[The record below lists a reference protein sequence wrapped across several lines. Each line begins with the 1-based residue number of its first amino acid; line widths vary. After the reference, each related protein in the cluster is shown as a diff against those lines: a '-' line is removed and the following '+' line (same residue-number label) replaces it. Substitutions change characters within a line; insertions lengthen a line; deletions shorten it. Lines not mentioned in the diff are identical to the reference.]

1 MSIAVCLLLYSFAV
15 AVLGPPVLMRLT
27 RSSVA
32 PRLGVLTWL
41 AATGTVLIAWTAAAA
56 FLVGDL
62 VREWRRPEELIGACF
77 SALRQV
83 ATGGSGVWLQSGLL
97 ILSAAGTL
105 ALTAVLLRLVRS
117 LTTARTQTHRHAEA
131 ARLVGRRIDGCEAVV
146 LDAPQRAAYCVAGR
160 PHTIVITSAALAALD
175 ERHLAAVIEHER
187 AHLAGHHH
195 QILAFIHGVTAVAPK
210 MKLFSAGAREIARLV
225 EMSADH
231 HASRLHGTRTL
242 LEALIALTT
251 SSPIPHGAM
260 GATGGSVLVR
270 AQRLA
275 APPTPAARWRGRM
288 LLTLASV
295 VTVGGLLVAGG
306 LAVAGLALCNLTI
319 V

>member
-15 AVLGPPVLMRLT
+15 AVLGPPVLLRLT

-41 AATGTVLIAWTAAAA
+41 AATGTVLIAWTAGAA
-56 FLVGDL
+56 FLIGDL
-62 VREWRRPEELIGACF
+62 VREWHRPEELIGACF
-77 SALRQV
+77 TALRQV
-83 ATGGSGVWLQSGLL
+83 ATGGSGVWLQGGLL

-105 ALTAVLLRLVRS
+105 ALTAVLLRLGRS
-117 LTTARTQTHRHAEA
+117 LTTARTQTHRHAQA
-131 ARLVGRRIDGCEAVV
+131 ARLVGRRVDGCEAVV
-146 LDAPQRAAYCVAGR
+146 LDAPQCAAYCVAGR
-160 PHTIVITSAALAALD
+160 PHTIVITSAALDALD
-175 ERHLAAVIEHER
+175 ERHLAAVIAHER

-195 QILAFIHGVTAVAPK
+195 QILSFIQGVRAVAPK
-210 MKLFSAGAREIARLV
+210 VKLFSAGAQEIARLV

-231 HASRLHGTRTL
+231 HAARLHGTRTL
-242 LEALIALTT
+242 LEALMALTA
-251 SSPIPHGAM
+251 SSPIPSGAL
-260 GATGGSVLVR
+260 GATGGSVLAR

-275 APPTPAARWRGRM
+275 APPTTAARWRGRM

-306 LAVAGLALCNLTI
+306 LAVAGLALCNLRI
-319 V
+319 I

>member
-1 MSIAVCLLLYSFAV
+1 MSIAVCLLLYGFAV
-15 AVLGPPVLMRLT
+15 AVLGPSVLLRLT

-32 PRLGVLTWL
+32 PRLGVLAWL
-41 AATGTVLIAWTAAAA
+41 SATGTVLIAWTAAAA
-56 FLVGDL
+56 FLIRDL

-77 SALRQV
+77 TALRQV
-83 ATGGSGVWLQSGLL
+83 ATGGAGVWLQTGLL
-97 ILSAAGTL
+97 ILSAAGTV
-105 ALTAVLLRLVRS
+105 ALTAVLLRLGRA
-117 LTTARTQTHRHAEA
+117 LTTARTRTHRHARA

-146 LDAPQRAAYCVAGR
+146 LDAPQCAAYCVAGR

-175 ERHLAAVIEHER
+175 ERHLAAVIAHER

-195 QILAFIHGVTAVAPK
+195 QILSFIQGVRAVAPK

-231 HASRLHGTRTL
+231 HAARLHGTTTL
-242 LEALIALTT
+242 LEALMALTA
-251 SSPIPHGAM
+251 SPIPSGAL
-260 GATGGSVLVR
+260 GATGGSVLAR

-319 V
+319 I